1 MHWITNKPAY
11 SLGKPVPVGTKG
23 EGDVPAHLVGKVSF
37 LIVATPQEEPAQSEQ
52 KPKKGNQ

>member
-1 MHWITNKPAY
+1 MQWITNKPAY

-37 LIVATPQEEPAQSEQ
+37 LIVATPKAEAEAEAE
-52 KPKKGNQ
+52 KPKRGR